1 MINVIFYG
9 FSDDQNYGTDLSVN
23 ITDRFNMDY
32 PDTDVRVIF
41 DEDEE
46 EFKIIFDI
54 DFADIDDVDTFLCE
68 EIAKEYEVYC
78 EILNDYNCNSKSY
91 YYDEEDKWFYE

>member
-9 FSDDQNYGTDLSVN
+9 FSDDQYYGTDLSVN
-23 ITDRFNMDY
+23 IADRFNMDY

-54 DFADIDDVDTFLCE
+54 DVIDIDEVDTFLCE
-68 EIAKEYEVYC
+68 EIAQEYEVYC